1 VFIPRDFFDTFSN
14 FYYIQPH
21 GTLAPGAGTK
31 AYTPFYVNVPSFGTI
46 FMIAPL
52 SFPNGPPLLLQYRGA
67 LNADPAGGVG
77 SRRMTKTSSRT
88 RRQSRTPGSRRITM
102 EELMMMMMMKR
113 NSMEM
118 SVLARMMSAT

>member
-1 VFIPRDFFDTFSN
+1 
-14 FYYIQPH
+14 
-21 GTLAPGAGTK
+21 
-31 AYTPFYVNVPSFGTI
+31 
-46 FMIAPL
+46 MIAPL
-52 SFPNGPPLLLQYRGA
+52 SFPNGAPLLLQYRGA

-77 SRRMTKTSSRT
+77 SRRMKKASSRT
-88 RRQSRTPGSRRITM
+88 RRQSRTPGSRRIPM